1 MHAASKGRVVGLGSI
16 RWHRRAKQAF
26 LYAFVLFFS
35 APFIFVFVWMV
46 LASLKTQLQNT
57 AIPPLLVFEPTLE
70 NYRQVFMR
78 TPIVQYFNN
87 SLIVALGS
95 TGLGL
100 LLGLPAAFSIALFR
114 QHGLALAV
122 LSSRIM
128 PGMSY
133 LVPWFILFSALQLI
147 GSHLA
152 VILSHLT
159 VTMPLIIWILIGF
172 FEDLPRE
179 LFDAARIDGC
189 SIYGAFYR
197 VALPLA
203 LPGVIVSGILSF
215 IFSWNNFMLSLI
227 LGGSGVRT
235 LPVAVYNFIGD
246 TQIDWGG
253 LNATATTVTLP
264 VVFFVLIVQRHVV
277 KGLTLGAVKG

>member
-1 MHAASKGRVVGLGSI
+1 VVALDSLKW
-16 RWHRRAKQAF
+16 RRRAKRIF
-26 LYAFVLFFS
+26 LYSFMLFFS
-35 APFIFVFVWMV
+35 TPFIFVFVWMV
-46 LASLKTQLQNT
+46 MASLKTHLQNT
-57 AIPPLLVFEPTLE
+57 AIPPLLIFDPTFE
-70 NYRQVFMR
+70 NYQRVFTR

-87 SLIVALGS
+87 SVIVAIGS

-100 LLGLPAAFSIALFR
+100 LLGLPAAFSIALYR
-114 QHGLALAV
+114 QHHLALAV

-147 GSHLA
+147 GTHAA

-159 VTMPLIIWILIGF
+159 VTMPLVIWILIGF

-189 SIYGAFYR
+189 SVYGAFAR

-203 LPGVIVSGILSF
+203 LPGIIVSGILAF

-235 LPVAVYNFIGD
+235 LPVAVYNFIGE

-264 VVFFVLIVQRHVV
+264 IVFFVLIVQRHVV
-277 KGLTLGAVKG
+277 RGLTLGAVKG

>member
-1 MHAASKGRVVGLGSI
+1 MVGLGSI
-16 RWHRRAKQAF
+16 KWRRRAKQAF

-46 LASLKTQLQNT
+46 MASLKTHLQNT

-70 NYRQVFMR
+70 NYRQVFAR

-87 SLIVALGS
+87 SVIVAIGS

-133 LVPWFILFSALQLI
+133 LLPWFILFSALQLI

-172 FEDLPRE
+172 FEDLPKE

-189 SIYGAFYR
+189 SIYSAFCR

>member
-1 MHAASKGRVVGLGSI
+1 MVGTGSM
-16 RWHRRAKQAF
+16 RWRRRAKTIF
-26 LYAFVLFFS
+26 LYTFMLFFS

-46 LASLKTQLQNT
+46 MASLKTQLQNT
-57 AIPPLLVFEPTLE
+57 AIPPLLFFEPTWE
-70 NYRQVFMR
+70 NYHRVFTR
-78 TPIVQYFNN
+78 TPIMQYFNN
-87 SLIVALGS
+87 SVIVATGS

-133 LVPWFILFSALQLI
+133 LLPWFILFSTLQLI
-147 GSHLA
+147 GTHLA

-172 FEDLPRE
+172 FEDLPSE

-189 SIYGAFYR
+189 SVYGTFAR
-197 VALPLA
+197 IALPLA
-203 LPGVIVSGILSF
+203 LPGIIVSGILAF

-235 LPVAVYNFIGD
+235 LPVAVYNFIGE

>member
-1 MHAASKGRVVGLGSI
+1 MVGLGSM
-16 RWHRRAKQAF
+16 RWRRRAKTIF
-26 LYAFVLFFS
+26 LYTFMLFFS

-46 LASLKTQLQNT
+46 MASLKTQLQNT
-57 AIPPLLVFEPTLE
+57 AIPPLLFFEPTLE
-70 NYRQVFMR
+70 NYHRVFTR

-87 SLIVALGS
+87 SVIVAIGS

-114 QHGLALAV
+114 QHRLALAV

-133 LVPWFILFSALQLI
+133 LLPWFILFSVLQMI
-147 GSHLA
+147 GTHLA

-172 FEDLPRE
+172 FEDLPSE

-189 SIYGAFYR
+189 SIYGTFGR

-203 LPGVIVSGILSF
+203 LPGVTVSGILAF

-235 LPVAVYNFIGD
+235 LPVAVYNFIGE

>member
-1 MHAASKGRVVGLGSI
+1 VVGTGSM
-16 RWHRRAKQAF
+16 RWRRRAKTIF
-26 LYAFVLFFS
+26 LYTFMLFFS

-46 LASLKTQLQNT
+46 MASLKTQLQNT
-57 AIPPLLVFEPTLE
+57 AIPPLLFFEPTWE
-70 NYRQVFMR
+70 NYHRVFTR
-78 TPIVQYFNN
+78 TPIMQYFNN
-87 SLIVALGS
+87 SVIVAIGS

-133 LVPWFILFSALQLI
+133 LLPWFILFSTLQLI
-147 GSHLA
+147 GTHLA

-172 FEDLPRE
+172 FEDLPSE

-189 SIYGAFYR
+189 SVYGTFAR
-197 VALPLA
+197 IALPLA
-203 LPGVIVSGILSF
+203 LPGIIVSGILAF

-235 LPVAVYNFIGD
+235 LPVAVYNFIGE

>member
-1 MHAASKGRVVGLGSI
+1 MVGTGSM
-16 RWHRRAKQAF
+16 RWRRRAKTIF
-26 LYAFVLFFS
+26 LYTFMLFFS

-46 LASLKTQLQNT
+46 MASLKTQLQNT
-57 AIPPLLVFEPTLE
+57 AIPPLLFFEPTWE
-70 NYRQVFMR
+70 NYHRVFTR
-78 TPIVQYFNN
+78 TPIMQYFNN
-87 SLIVALGS
+87 SVIVAIGS

-133 LVPWFILFSALQLI
+133 LLPWFILFSTLQLI
-147 GSHLA
+147 GTHLA

-172 FEDLPRE
+172 FEDLPSE

-189 SIYGAFYR
+189 SVYGTFAR
-197 VALPLA
+197 IALPLA
-203 LPGVIVSGILSF
+203 LPGIIVSGILAF

-235 LPVAVYNFIGD
+235 LPVAVYNFIGE

>member
-1 MHAASKGRVVGLGSI
+1 VVGLGSI

>member
-1 MHAASKGRVVGLGSI
+1 M
-16 RWHRRAKQAF
+16 RWRRRAKTIF
-26 LYAFVLFFS
+26 LYTFMLFFS
-35 APFIFVFVWMV
+35 APFIFVFVWMIM
-46 LASLKTQLQNT
+46 ASLKTQLQNT
-57 AIPPLLVFEPTLE
+57 AIPPLLFFEPTWE
-70 NYRQVFMR
+70 NYHRVFTR
-78 TPIVQYFNN
+78 TPIMQYFNN
-87 SLIVALGS
+87 SVIVAIGS

-133 LVPWFILFSALQLI
+133 LLPWFILFSTLQLI
-147 GSHLA
+147 GTHLA

-172 FEDLPRE
+172 FEDLPSE

-189 SIYGAFYR
+189 SVYGTFAR
-197 VALPLA
+197 IALPLA
-203 LPGVIVSGILSF
+203 LPGIIVSGILAF

-235 LPVAVYNFIGD
+235 LPVAVYNFIGE

>member
-1 MHAASKGRVVGLGSI
+1 MVGTGSM
-16 RWHRRAKQAF
+16 RWRRRAKTTF
-26 LYAFVLFFS
+26 LYTFMLFFS

-46 LASLKTQLQNT
+46 MASLKTQLQNT
-57 AIPPLLVFEPTLE
+57 AIPPLLFFEPTWE
-70 NYRQVFMR
+70 NYHRVFTR
-78 TPIVQYFNN
+78 TPIMQYFNN
-87 SLIVALGS
+87 SVIVAIGS

-133 LVPWFILFSALQLI
+133 LLPWFILFSTLQLI
-147 GSHLA
+147 GTHLA

-172 FEDLPRE
+172 FEDLPSE

-189 SIYGAFYR
+189 SVYGTFAR
-197 VALPLA
+197 IALPLA
-203 LPGVIVSGILSF
+203 LPGIIVSGILAF

-235 LPVAVYNFIGD
+235 LPVAVYNFIGE

>member
-1 MHAASKGRVVGLGSI
+1 VVGLGSI
-16 RWHRRAKQAF
+16 RWRRRAKQAF

-46 LASLKTQLQNT
+46 LASLKTHLQNT

-87 SLIVALGS
+87 SVIVAIGS

-133 LVPWFILFSALQLI
+133 LVPWFILFSTLQLI

-189 SIYGAFYR
+189 SIYSAFYR

-264 VVFFVLIVQRHVV
+264 VVFFVLIVQRHVI